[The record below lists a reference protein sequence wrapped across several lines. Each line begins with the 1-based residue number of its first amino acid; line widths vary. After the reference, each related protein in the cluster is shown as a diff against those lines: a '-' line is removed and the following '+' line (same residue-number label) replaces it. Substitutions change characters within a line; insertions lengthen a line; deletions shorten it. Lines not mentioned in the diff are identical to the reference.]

1 MRNIVCDKGA
11 REKVGSDVG
20 WGSDMHRAF
29 LAPFLET
36 TEVSAVIAPTNFG
49 DNVFSLTDGQF
60 HNAVRVASDSI
71 TTGDKA

>member
-1 MRNIVCDKGA
+1 
-11 REKVGSDVG
+11 
-20 WGSDMHRAF
+20 MHRAF
-29 LAPFLET
+29 LAPFPKT

-71 TTGDKA
+71 TTGD